1 MQRRMLIAGMA
12 ALLASSAGR
21 SAAADAAD
29 GIKSVTV
36 RASRDIGYFAGDL
49 VKADVDLVV
58 ARDATLETASLP
70 HPGPLTYWLDLKS
83 IDAVQRGA
91 GADRLVKL
99 KIVYQEFYDALDARR
114 MEIPTFAVFFRAGNG
129 AFSIDIPAWSIGV
142 SPLREVSPPPVDDPK
157 DYMQPDRAAPEVE
170 ARRLWLGTLLAVL
183 AALLSLLL
191 LAWDRAWRPFR
202 PRPRRA
208 LGDALRQ
215 MRKLM
220 RQSDTDSAYLQALLI
235 LHRGVDQA
243 GGRRVMAEDVPVFLE
258 QHPNFQPA
266 ETNLRGFFAASRTA
280 FFGSNVTAAR
290 RDFPLEAIEAAT
302 RKMAAA
308 ELVRP

>member
-191 LAWDRAWRPFR
+191 LAWDRAWRPSGPVR
-202 PRPRRA
+202 ACPRRCA
-208 LGDALRQ
+208 APDAQTDAPKRYRQ
-215 MRKLM
+215 RL
-220 RQSDTDSAYLQALLI
+220 STSVAHSAS
-235 LHRGVDQA
+235 
-243 GGRRVMAEDVPVFLE
+243 GRRPSRRPPRDGRGCTVFLE